1 MINLFDYLEHGNF
14 FWSMKMKNRLVMAV
28 VIATTMIPL
37 SAFAEK
43 GYYAIWSNSTS
54 KGVENGPHP
63 SLAAC
68 QEFLA
73 KMQGK
78 FNNMQNARCVYK

>member
-1 MINLFDYLEHGNF
+1 
-14 FWSMKMKNRLVMAV
+14 MKNRLVMAV
-28 VIATTMIPL
+28 VIAMGIIPL

-43 GYYAIWSNSTS
+43 GYYAIWSTPST
-54 KGVENGPHP
+54 KGVESGPHP
-63 SLAAC
+63 SLAEC

>member
-1 MINLFDYLEHGNF
+1 
-14 FWSMKMKNRLVMAV
+14 MKSRLVMAA
-28 VIATTMIPL
+28 VIATAMIPL

-43 GYYAIWSNSTS
+43 GYYAIWSTPTTKS
-54 KGVENGPHP
+54 VESGPHP

-68 QEFLA
+68 EGFLA
-73 KMQGK
+73 KMLGK